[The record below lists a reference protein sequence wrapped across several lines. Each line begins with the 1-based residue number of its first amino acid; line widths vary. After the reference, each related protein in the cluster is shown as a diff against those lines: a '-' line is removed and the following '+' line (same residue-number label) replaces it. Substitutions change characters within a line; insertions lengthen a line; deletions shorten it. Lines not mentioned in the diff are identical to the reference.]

1 MGAHG
6 LLEPDRVHSH
16 RIGDGFGTSGV
27 ESSLGPSI
35 SWSSYL
41 RGALAHSLVW
51 GSLQVGAL
59 SPFITLALYHLQG
72 PGTAVFFLSM
82 AVLSV
87 LVPFSHSPSFCRF
100 YLGSAACVGGS
111 TVWVPEKILQRL
123 QAGGYLVCFHPHGIL
138 PLGFSFNGALRV
150 KAEEPTQFL
159 PESFNFPKDCNGVQA
174 PVLWRVPFFAP
185 ALRMWDACTPATK
198 SNMKK
203 LLAAKTAF
211 GIIPG
216 GSEDVAIHEHGKENV
231 YINSRYGF
239 IKYALQHGYCLILAY
254 TFGENDQYY
263 SLSCLRPLNLW
274 LVKRFGFV
282 LPLFWG
288 KNFCPLLPRGGGL
301 NTVYGRVIDLPVIQD
316 PTSEDLVKW
325 HAIYVEELKAMFDQ
339 YKGQFGFGDR
349 AGLVVE
355 STSKTMRCGDE
366 VFGVAEGSLQPLAW
380 EAKACCRRN
389 TWMCIRIGRP
399 PKTP

>member
-123 QAGGYLVCFHPHGIL
+123 QAGGYLCL
-138 PLGFSFNGALRV
+138 
-150 KAEEPTQFL
+150 K
-159 PESFNFPKDCNGVQA
+159 
-174 PVLWRVPFFAP
+174 
-185 ALRMWDACTPATK
+185 PATVHVRRK
-198 SNMKK
+198 QAS
-203 LLAAKTAF
+203 LCVLCEA
-211 GIIPG
+211 
-216 GSEDVAIHEHGKENV
+216 
-231 YINSRYGF
+231 YGLHP
-239 IKYALQHGYCLILAY
+239 IA
-254 TFGENDQYY
+254 
-263 SLSCLRPLNLW
+263 SLCHFLS
-274 LVKRFGFV
+274 
-282 LPLFWG
+282 
-288 KNFCPLLPRGGGL
+288 
-301 NTVYGRVIDLPVIQD
+301 YQ
-316 PTSEDLVKW
+316 
-325 HAIYVEELKAMFDQ
+325 
-339 YKGQFGFGDR
+339 
-349 AGLVVE
+349 
-355 STSKTMRCGDE
+355 
-366 VFGVAEGSLQPLAW
+366 
-380 EAKACCRRN
+380 
-389 TWMCIRIGRP
+389 
-399 PKTP
+399 